1 MIILTI
7 RQLLYLDQDINEPND
22 TAETEDVPQD
32 AEYAQIEAELMQMEQ
47 GSFEEVVYEEEVT
60 TEIVPL
66 EDGDN
71 AQYIYTSEAD
81 CNIEGETMLVSQEEA
96 PQHNNSTISG
106 SSTDTASENDTSI
119 NHLELMSD
127 TDAVSEQTLI
137 KTVSLSPVDDMK
149 IASDAITRALSLSKS
164 ATSPVKKLTFSAP
177 ITLGTSTFSL
187 TSGGKSNIVSDTI
200 TVSANSTQFTV
211 VPAVYQTS
219 SSELLSPAEVSEE
232 GV

>member
-1 MIILTI
+1 
-7 RQLLYLDQDINEPND
+7 
-22 TAETEDVPQD
+22 
-32 AEYAQIEAELMQMEQ
+32 MEQ

-71 AQYIYTSEAD
+71 TQYIYTSEAD
-81 CNIEGETMLVSQEEA
+81 CNIEGETMLMSQEA

-106 SSTDTASENDTSI
+106 SSTDTASENDTSL
-119 NHLELMSD
+119 NNLELISD
-127 TDAVSEQTLI
+127 TDTVSEQTLI

-187 TSGGKSNIVSDTI
+187 TSGGKSNIVSDSI

-219 SSELLSPAEVSEE
+219 SSELLSQAEVSEE